1 MAWMHIIRNNKMAKI
16 LALLGAI
23 LMWFFVVREQNPMTE
38 VSYTIAVQQQ
48 NLNPQSVVEG
58 VPKQVRITLRGP
70 RDTMVTLRPEFLK
83 ANLDLSGVT
92 PGSNNVKVTF
102 TPPAGVTVV
111 DMKPGDI
118 TVVVDEYFEKDM
130 PVEINPKGKLPS
142 DVALKSLKIVPNQVK
157 VSGPK
162 ELVDSVAHV
171 FLKVDLDNQAK
182 NFTAQGKLVA
192 VDNQG
197 QVVDVTL
204 TPGQAQAQYELDR
217 IRTEKAISLNAT
229 TKGSPASGYVIRSI
243 TVKPTQITVTG
254 KEDALKDLTSLSLE
268 PIDVSGA
275 SSNVEGAYN
284 LDVPDGITTEIHT
297 VNVSVEIVK
306 Q

>member
-1 MAWMHIIRNNKMAKI
+1 MAWMHIIRKNKMAKM
-16 LALLGAI
+16 LALLGAV

-48 NLNPQSVVEG
+48 NLNPQYVVEG

-111 DMKPGDI
+111 DMKPDDI

-162 ELVDSVAHV
+162 ALVDSVAHV

-229 TKGSPASGYVIRSI
+229 TKGSPATGYVIRSI
-243 TVKPTQITVTG
+243 TVKPTQVTVTG

-275 SSNVEGAYN
+275 SSNEEGAYN
-284 LDVPDGITTEIHT
+284 LDVPDGITTETHT

>member
-48 NLNPQSVVEG
+48 NLNPQYVVEG

-284 LDVPDGITTEIHT
+284 LDVPDGITAEIHT

>member
-48 NLNPQSVVEG
+48 NLNPQYVVEG

-130 PVEINPKGKLPS
+130 PVEINPKG
-142 DVALKSLKIVPNQVK
+142 
-157 VSGPK
+157 
-162 ELVDSVAHV
+162 
-171 FLKVDLDNQAK
+171 NQAK

>member
-48 NLNPQSVVEG
+48 NLNPQYVVEG

-275 SSNVEGAYN
+275 SSNVEGDYN